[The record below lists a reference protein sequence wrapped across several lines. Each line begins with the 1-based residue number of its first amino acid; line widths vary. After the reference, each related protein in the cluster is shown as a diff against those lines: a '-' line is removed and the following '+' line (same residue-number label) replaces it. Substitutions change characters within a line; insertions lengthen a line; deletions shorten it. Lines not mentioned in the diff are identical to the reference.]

1 MEDSLYTELKASV
14 SENISI
20 RTFQCALYTKWYEY
34 FNRDLNFFLNIIFY
48 IFQGFTSDY
57 SRNNIQELEE
67 ELNEYDAKIV
77 TILEQLEK
85 SLYFSLIIFY
95 FLY

>member
-1 MEDSLYTELKASV
+1 
-14 SENISI
+14 
-20 RTFQCALYTKWYEY
+20 
-34 FNRDLNFFLNIIFY
+34 LNFFLNIIFY
-48 IFQGFTSDY
+48 IFQGFTIDY